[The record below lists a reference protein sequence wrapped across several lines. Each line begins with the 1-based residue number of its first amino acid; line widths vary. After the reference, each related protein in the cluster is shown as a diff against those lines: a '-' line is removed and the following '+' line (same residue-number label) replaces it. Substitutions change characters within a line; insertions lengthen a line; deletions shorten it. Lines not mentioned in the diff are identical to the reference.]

1 MSKVRI
7 FQTINRTISVKPGQ
21 IYAGMSVEA
30 SQEAR
35 RLEQRKIIG
44 ERIKTLKNLTYDTL
58 AGQYVPQGRAK
69 CLDIYK
75 DGLEK
80 IRDLGRKGGADYDHL
95 LTALKYTWDSKENF
109 QEVEMILT
117 GRNL

>member
-1 MSKVRI
+1 MEKI
-7 FQTINRTISVKPGQ
+7 PFYQTTTRKMFVKPGQ
-21 IYAGMSVEA
+21 VYEGMSIEA
-30 SQEAR
+30 GQEAR
-35 RLEQRKIIG
+35 RIEQRKIVG

-80 IRDLGRKGGADYDHL
+80 IRDLGRKGGTEYDHL
-95 LTALKYTWDSKENF
+95 VTALKYTWDSKENF

-117 GRNL
+117 GKNL